1 MTCDLYFQCPD
12 LAGIQGWHWEVAVT
26 YSDILADVCVHGIT
40 SRIQKLALLGS
51 NRDTREV
58 EKLGTSARWPM
69 RSAGLVDLAYFHSV
83 VEVTDGGTCW
93 FVVMGP
99 MSPSKPDKFCLTN
112 FSVSFG

>member
-1 MTCDLYFQCPD
+1 MFQCPD

-26 YSDILADVCVHGIT
+26 YADILADVCVHGIT

-58 EKLGTSARWPM
+58 EKLATSARWPM

-83 VEVTDGGTCW
+83 VEVTDGGTSDVGSLRYVCLCTLYL
-93 FVVMGP
+93 VMV
-99 MSPSKPDKFCLTN
+99 KT
-112 FSVSFG
+112 